1 VSKSISS
8 FKRLCIF
15 MLLTLLFMKSPMLL
29 GYNRMSLKQDLASNQ
44 NTLHRECS
52 DNHFLLL
59 NFSKIHFQL
68 LNSNPSYALAS
79 DSTEYIE
86 DDDKT
91 FKTYI
96 SRNYLL
102 ILVLILTAALILI
115 FFVLL
120 IERNRHK
127 QLKEKHSLLK
137 KENKNLTYL
146 NERMNIAIDSGDL
159 ILWEYD
165 IAKKRIIQNK
175 SSKDFHGLESVIK
188 NVPESLVDNGY
199 VHQESV
205 EEYLDMY
212 EKLHEGEKELEK
224 ILKVQSPNRQNY
236 RYLKIKYKNLFDDE
250 GNPYK
255 AIGTSEDVSDLY
267 EMKVAHSYWQNIIES
282 FMQNSI
288 LHLQYN
294 LTKNVMITCLSEG
307 SECNFPDKSIFD
319 DFDKATNYFVNYFV
333 AEEDRARYL
342 SYVNRERLIKA
353 FSNKKTAEKLE
364 FRMLIDEHPL
374 WVVAIIYLI
383 EEPYTKDI
391 MLYIF
396 FYNID
401 KEKTAFLQAENYA
414 SKDDLT
420 GLLNRRNF
428 IAQVNSLLELYPD
441 KKHAFLIVDIDCFKQ
456 VNDTMGHPLG
466 DSLLIEMAGD
476 LRSLQREDDLICRLG
491 GDEFMLCLK
500 NIPSVDV
507 AIKRADAIISRFRKK
522 ITDDLFSSASVGIAL
537 YPKDG
542 SSFEEI
548 YKKADFAL
556 YEAKKSGRD
565 SSYVYKEE

>member
-1 VSKSISS
+1 
-8 FKRLCIF
+8 
-15 MLLTLLFMKSPMLL
+15 M
-29 GYNRMSLKQDLASNQ
+29 
-44 NTLHRECS
+44 
-52 DNHFLLL
+52 
-59 NFSKIHFQL
+59 
-68 LNSNPSYALAS
+68 
-79 DSTEYIE
+79 
-86 DDDKT
+86 
-91 FKTYI
+91 
-96 SRNYLL
+96 
-102 ILVLILTAALILI
+102 
-115 FFVLL
+115 
-120 IERNRHK
+120 
-127 QLKEKHSLLK
+127 
-137 KENKNLTYL
+137 
-146 NERMNIAIDSGDL
+146 
-159 ILWEYD
+159 
-165 IAKKRIIQNK
+165 
-175 SSKDFHGLESVIK
+175 
-188 NVPESLVDNGY
+188 
-199 VHQESV
+199 
-205 EEYLDMY
+205 
-212 EKLHEGEKELEK
+212 
-224 ILKVQSPNRQNY
+224 
-236 RYLKIKYKNLFDDE
+236 
-250 GNPYK
+250 
-255 AIGTSEDVSDLY
+255 
-267 EMKVAHSYWQNIIES
+267 
-282 FMQNSI
+282 
-288 LHLQYN
+288 
-294 LTKNVMITCLSEG
+294 MITCLSEG

>member
-1 VSKSISS
+1 
-8 FKRLCIF
+8 

>member
-1 VSKSISS
+1 
-8 FKRLCIF
+8 

-294 LTKNVMITCLSEG
+294 LTKNMMITCLSEG

>member
-1 VSKSISS
+1 MV
-8 FKRLCIF
+8 
-15 MLLTLLFMKSPMLL
+15 LTLLFINSPMLL
-29 GYNRMSLKQDLASNQ
+29 NYNSITLKQRLAFNQ
-44 NTLHRECS
+44 NIMHRECS
-52 DNHFLLL
+52 NNHLLLL
-59 NFSKIHFQL
+59 NLSEKHFQL
-68 LNSNPSYALAS
+68 LKPNPSYALTE
-79 DSTEYIE
+79 DFTEYINQ
-86 DDDKT
+86 DGYRAI
-91 FKTYI
+91 KTYLAQ
-96 SRNYLL
+96 NYLL
-102 ILVLILTAALILI
+102 ILILMLSAALILI
-115 FFVLL
+115 FFILL
-120 IERNRHK
+120 IEKNRHK

>member
-1 VSKSISS
+1 
-8 FKRLCIF
+8 
-15 MLLTLLFMKSPMLL
+15 MKSPMLL

-294 LTKNVMITCLSEG
+294 LTKNMMITCLSEG

>member
-1 VSKSISS
+1 
-8 FKRLCIF
+8 
-15 MLLTLLFMKSPMLL
+15 
-29 GYNRMSLKQDLASNQ
+29 
-44 NTLHRECS
+44 
-52 DNHFLLL
+52 
-59 NFSKIHFQL
+59 
-68 LNSNPSYALAS
+68 
-79 DSTEYIE
+79 
-86 DDDKT
+86 
-91 FKTYI
+91 
-96 SRNYLL
+96 
-102 ILVLILTAALILI
+102 
-115 FFVLL
+115 
-120 IERNRHK
+120 
-127 QLKEKHSLLK
+127 
-137 KENKNLTYL
+137 
-146 NERMNIAIDSGDL
+146 MNIAIDSGDL

-294 LTKNVMITCLSEG
+294 LTKNMMITCLSEG

>member
-1 VSKSISS
+1 
-8 FKRLCIF
+8 
-15 MLLTLLFMKSPMLL
+15 MKSPMLL